1 MNIELRHCV
10 RSSKWIPRKKTV
22 KSSFCLYRSKIPF
35 VTQTYLSLRNIL
47 LSCLKYKSTSYFLP
61 SWTKSLNLSWRKR
74 GVCAALQDRVR
85 TEHPPR
91 IKNVI
96 NLDLNAFLPPFYS
109 ILNLWYVKR
118 ETHLAKSSWGSSPVN
133 SVRPESTGGLFEVFN
148 SMQDGLK

>member
-1 MNIELRHCV
+1 M
-10 RSSKWIPRKKTV
+10 
-22 KSSFCLYRSKIPF
+22 
-35 VTQTYLSLRNIL
+35 
-47 LSCLKYKSTSYFLP
+47 
-61 SWTKSLNLSWRKR
+61 
-74 GVCAALQDRVR
+74 QDRVR

-118 ETHLAKSSWGSSPVN
+118 ETHLAKSSWGSNPVN